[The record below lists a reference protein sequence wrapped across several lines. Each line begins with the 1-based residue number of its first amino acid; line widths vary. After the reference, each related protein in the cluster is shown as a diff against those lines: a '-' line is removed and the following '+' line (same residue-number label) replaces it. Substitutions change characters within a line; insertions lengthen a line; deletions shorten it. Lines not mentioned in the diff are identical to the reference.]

1 MQPIQ
6 QDLVIYQGANFSFK
20 LQRCVADAVHKLIT
34 AVQIGLP
41 TIVTAAG
48 HGLTARTPVWIT
60 NVKGPRDLNTAN
72 YRDATPLSAS
82 MIDADNLA
90 IDVDSG
96 SMPPYQ
102 SGGVLTYYPPMDLTG
117 YTARA
122 QVRASVSA
130 AEPLLDLTTEEGG
143 IVIDAPTGTIELRM
157 DAAATAGITWSQG
170 VYDLELVDPDGFVT
184 RLAQGSVSV
193 DREVTR

>member
-6 QDLVIYQGANFSFK
+6 QDLVIYQGATFSNK
-20 LQRCVADAVHKLIT
+20 LQWCSAEAVHKVIT
-34 AVQIGLP
+34 AVQVGLP
-41 TIVTAAG
+41 TLVTATG

-72 YRDATPLSAS
+72 YRDACPRGAS
-82 MIDADNLA
+82 MIDADTLA
-90 IDVDSG
+90 IDFDSG

-117 YTARA
+117 YTARMQA
-122 QVRASVSA
+122 RSSVGA
-130 AEPLLDLTTEEGG
+130 ADTLLDLTTENSG
-143 IVIDAPTGTIELRM
+143 IVIDPATGTIELRI
-157 DAAATAGITWSQG
+157 DATDTAALAWTQG
-170 VYDLELVDPDGFVT
+170 VYDLELVDATGFTT

-193 DREVTR
+193 EREVTR